1 MLKFGNGALKS
12 ASFLLYIHT
21 DSLWISDIVA
31 EALQRKG
38 AQQNAASTLAL
49 RPSRAN

>member
-31 EALQRKG
+31 EALQPRK
-38 AQQNAASTLAL
+38 AHEKTRRLYS
-49 RPSRAN
+49 SSEFF